1 MRIARRHAGIV
12 LAGAVALTLAACGSG
27 STGGGGGTAGSD
39 GGSTD
44 GAGGS
49 AGGGEKVTLRWA
61 MSADSQAEV
70 DVWNHLADMVTEA
83 YPEIEVTFESTP
95 YREYYNKLTAQAA
108 SNDLACIAGL
118 QAQRV
123 SDVGSLFVDLAP
135 YFEQTGFDIADYSE
149 SIVEGL
155 TSDGA
160 QLAVPYDFGPFVV
173 YVNKDLFDAAGL
185 EQPQPGWTFEE
196 FIAAAEAL
204 TKDGTY
210 GWAVNGSPDAWL
222 GWALSVGGVYMA
234 DGEPTLTDP
243 GVVDGFGREVSLVT
257 EYGVAQAPDASGQA
271 GGASDL
277 WRNGRAA
284 MYIDG
289 PWQLINARTTVDFEV
304 GLTTLPSVDGT
315 SITTMSG
322 TGFGITSSCKNPDE
336 AWKAISVIIGPEA
349 QQYIADAGRGFPAY
363 TAAQESW
370 YETAGVDGARE
381 AIETALETVDP
392 YPTPAGWQQVSALL
406 VQYSTEAFSGARTP
420 AQVLELVQ
428 QQAG

>member
-1 MRIARRHAGIV
+1 MRIARSHAGAV
-12 LAGAVALTLAACGSG
+12 LAGAVVLTLAACGSG
-27 STGGGGGTAGSD
+27 STGGSGAT
-39 GGSTD
+39 GGSTERSD
-44 GAGGS
+44 DTTPSGQP
-49 AGGGEKVTLRWA
+49 VTLRWA

-70 DVWNHLADMVTEA
+70 DVWNHLAAMVTEE

-123 SDVGSLFVDLAP
+123 SDVGSLFVDLTP
-135 YFEQTGFDIADYSE
+135 YFEDTGFDIGDYSD

-155 TSDGA
+155 TSEGA

-173 YVNKDLFDAAGL
+173 YVNKDLFAAAGL
-185 EQPQPGWTFEE
+185 EQPAPSWTFEE

-204 TKDGTY
+204 TGGDTY

-222 GWALSVGGVYMA
+222 GWALSVGGEYMA
-234 DGEPTLTDP
+234 DGEPTLTNP
-243 GVVDGFGREVSLVT
+243 GVVDGFSREVSLVT

-304 GLTTLPSVDGT
+304 GLTTLPSVDG
-315 SITTMSG
+315 SSVTTMSG
-322 TGFGITSSCKNPDE
+322 TGFGVTASCENPDE
-336 AWKAISVIIGPEA
+336 AWKAISVIIGAEA
-349 QQYIADAGRGFPAY
+349 QQYIADTGRGFPAY
-363 TAAQESW
+363 TAAQQSW
-370 YETAGVDGARE
+370 YDTAGVDGARE

-406 VQYSTEAFSGARTP
+406 VQYSTEAFSGAKAP
-420 AQVLELVQ
+420 AEVLELVQ